1 MYSCAGYSHGGDYLT
16 LGPLGTLTYEYP
28 PKYPTLIHEEISPWN
43 IPFKSMKSQLNPS
56 HFPMKITK
64 SPIIPINK
72 IPGVQGARR
81 FPVESILEPAAVRKP
96 CDSPELS

>member
-1 MYSCAGYSHGGDYLT
+1 
-16 LGPLGTLTYEYP
+16 
-28 PKYPTLIHEEISPWN
+28 
-43 IPFKSMKSQLNPS
+43 MKSQLNPS

-96 CDSPELS
+96 CDSARTVMRNSGLGNSAFLIGLLGKILTGNP

>member
-1 MYSCAGYSHGGDYLT
+1 
-16 LGPLGTLTYEYP
+16 
-28 PKYPTLIHEEISPWN
+28 
-43 IPFKSMKSQLNPS
+43 MKSQLNPS
-56 HFPMKITK
+56 HFTMKITK